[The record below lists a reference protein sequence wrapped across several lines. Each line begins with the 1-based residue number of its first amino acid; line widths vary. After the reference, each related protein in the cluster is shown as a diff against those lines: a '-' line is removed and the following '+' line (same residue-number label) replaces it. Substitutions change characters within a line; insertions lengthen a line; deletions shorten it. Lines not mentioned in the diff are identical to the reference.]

1 MLRFADSIRIAM
13 LAGLV
18 GSGASSQYAFAQ
30 DSTIGQSMRIKPSSS
45 RPVITSS
52 DDDTSTNSSTSNS
65 APMRTQDMHHAG
77 MWMFE
82 YRYMHMAQDG
92 MLQKAK
98 GVEPASLINNPDYLD
113 ANGEQVMMV
122 PTDMTMDMHMFMGM
136 FDVTN
141 KLTVMAMGNFAQN
154 NMNMIHDASAGG
166 HAGHTGAASGLT
178 TMNMTS
184 SGLGD
189 TQVGLMYKLDEV
201 LLYNPILNVTLSIP
215 TGSIDQEDDA
225 GNVLPYDMQLGS
237 GTYDLYASLAMSNKF
252 DMWDFGYE
260 AGYLYHMC
268 DNEQN
273 YCWGNKLQLDAW
285 LRYSFDFGTKVRA
298 MITHAKWDTISGED
312 TRISASTDFA
322 ANPDYYGGMRS
333 DLVLR
338 ATQDFPWG
346 LTGLVQVGVPLH
358 QSLDGFQLKTV
369 YTLQAGVQWM
379 FM

>member
-1 MLRFADSIRIAM
+1 MLRFTGPLHFAVV
-13 LAGLV
+13 AGLV
-18 GSGASSQYAFAQ
+18 LSGMSSQTALAQ
-30 DSTIGQSMRIKPSSS
+30 SGSSMDRTIGQSMRIKPSSS

-52 DDDTSTNSSTSNS
+52 DEDTNSSTNTRNS
-65 APMRTQDMHHAG
+65 SPTRTQDMHHAG

-82 YRYMHMAQDG
+82 YRYMHITQDG
-92 MLQKAK
+92 MLEKAK
-98 GVEPASLINNPDYLD
+98 GVEPLSLIRNPGYVD
-113 ANGEQVMMV
+113 ANGRQVMMV
-122 PTDMTMDMHMFMGM
+122 PTDMTMDMHMLMGM
-136 FDVTN
+136 YDVTN

-154 NMNMIHDASAGG
+154 DMNMVMQMMSGG
-166 HAGHTGAASGLT
+166 ATEVTKMS
-178 TMNMTS
+178 S
-184 SGLGD
+184 SGIAD
-189 TQVGLMYKLDEV
+189 TQVGMMYKLDDL

-215 TGSIDQEDDA
+215 TGGIDQKDDN
-225 GNVLPYDMQLGS
+225 GEVMPYEMQLGS
-237 GTYDLYASLAMSNKF
+237 GTYDLYTSLAMSNKF

-285 LRYSFDFGTKVRA
+285 LRYSFDFGTKIRG

-312 TRISASTDFA
+312 ARISANSMYA

-333 DLVLR
+333 DFVLR
-338 ATQDFPWG
+338 VTQDFPWG

-369 YTLQAGVQWM
+369 YTMQAGVQWM